1 MKLLFFDETSN
12 NCDKR
17 FFAICGVCIDSANYK
32 TVADVFREAFK
43 NSEWQE
49 GCEFKGRFLF
59 SESKGDPSVPVI
71 KRIDLARSLIEA
83 NVAQKNARLKAV
95 LVWNKK
101 GSTPE
106 NYLNLLSSAAKRV
119 LGTRASS
126 QRRDK
131 NLCIA
136 FCDRYDKVASRNIW
150 QTLRNAVE
158 DRGYVLVE
166 DVAIPQKFTSMEA
179 MIGLC
184 YADLIAYLASWVA
197 LFKDVDKAQLSLF
210 EDLQLNEAQRQKYG
224 VVKDLLKAMKRL
236 KIVRVEF

>member
-12 NCDKR
+12 NRDKQ

-32 TVADVFREAFK
+32 RVAEVFREAFK
-43 NSEWQE
+43 NSGWQE
-49 GCEFKGRFLF
+49 ECEFKGRFLF

-83 NVAQKNARLKAV
+83 NVAQRNARLKAV

-101 GSTPE
+101 GPTTE
-106 NYLNLLSSAAKRV
+106 NYLNLLSSAAKRA

-126 QRRDK
+126 QQRDK

-136 FCDRYDKVASRNIW
+136 FCDRYEQANPRDIW

-158 DRGYVLVE
+158 DRGYVLAE
-166 DVAIPQKFTSMEA
+166 DVAIAQKFTSMEA
-179 MIGLC
+179 MVGLC

-197 LFKDVDKAQLSLF
+197 LFRDVNKAQLSLF
-210 EDLQLNEAQRQKYG
+210 EELQLNEIQKQKYG
-224 VVKDLLKAMKRL
+224 VVKDILNAMKRL
-236 KIVRVEF
+236 QILQI